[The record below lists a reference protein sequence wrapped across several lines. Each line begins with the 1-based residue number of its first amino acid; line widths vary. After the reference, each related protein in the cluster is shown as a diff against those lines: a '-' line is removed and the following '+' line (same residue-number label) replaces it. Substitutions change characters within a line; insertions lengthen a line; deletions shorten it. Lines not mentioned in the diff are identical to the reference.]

1 MKPLLAAGLLALLLA
16 GCQSDPF
23 CRQHNAASFGPSQET
38 WRAMSPAQRDES
50 KRAFNEAA
58 RRCGWEP

>member
-1 MKPLLAAGLLALLLA
+1 MKMLLPAVLLCLLLA

-23 CRQHNAASFGPSQET
+23 CRQHNAASFGPSQDA
-38 WRAMSPAQRDES
+38 WRAMTAGQRADAA
-50 KRAFNEAA
+50 RTFNEAA